1 MFVDLSLSRFDLNI
15 HFVEV
20 PLTAWWRLKTYL
32 DFFFPAK
39 KQPLKT
45 FNDIKSL
52 IQQGKKREVK
62 LLIRENAWPVNAT
75 IRAQLWPALC
85 AQHHVGK
92 GMLDGFYWDMV
103 NQVRN
108 LLYWVDDMETYAFI
122 LQRFSEQQN
131 FLKSRSCCRRLL
143 TQLTV
148 CHTTWRRKGVPSPT
162 V

>member
-1 MFVDLSLSRFDLNI
+1 MTKPN
-15 HFVEV
+15 
-20 PLTAWWRLKTYL
+20 L
-32 DFFFPAK
+32 DFLSFPAK

-62 LLIRENAWPVNAT
+62 LLIRENAWPVNST

-103 NQVRN
+103 NQVRKHSCEVN
-108 LLYWVDDMETYAFI
+108 DGRRFI
-122 LQRFSEQQN
+122 Y
-131 FLKSRSCCRRLL
+131 
-143 TQLTV
+143 
-148 CHTTWRRKGVPSPT
+148 
-162 V
+162 